1 MINEDKLETECMNW
15 LLEAGY
21 QLAYGP
27 DIEPGKAERAERASL
42 SEVIL
47 TERLRRS
54 LRTINPQLPEPCID
68 HACDKLTAL
77 GSNLVVDNRRFHR
90 MLVDGIAV
98 AYDDDNGNE
107 VGDRL
112 FLVDFNNADNNDWY
126 AVRQFSVDGVS
137 YGEKDNRRPDIVV
150 FLNGLP
156 ITVIELK
163 NPADADADVWSAYN
177 QIQTYKRVLS
187 DLFIFNEALII
198 SDGTVA
204 RLGSLTANQERFM
217 FWRSIDGLR
226 DDTEDTLELEV
237 MIRGF
242 FKKEYLLDYLKHFI
256 TFEPHKDS
264 FIKKQA
270 AYHQFHGVR
279 KAVASS
285 KRASS
290 PGGDQKCGVYW
301 HTQGSGKSLSMVF
314 YSAKLI
320 SEPDLESPTLVIV
333 TDRNDLDDQLYETFI
348 AAEDLLKQRPVQIE
362 SREDLFNQLNN
373 KQAGGIFFTTMQK
386 FKPEKGKAD
395 MPVLTSRSNIFV
407 EADEAHR
414 SQYGHKAT
422 VDNKTGQL
430 KYGYAHHLRTSLP
443 NASYIGFTGTPIES
457 QDKDTRRVFGNY
469 VDIYD
474 IQQSEKDEATK
485 PLFYESRLIPIDMI
499 ENKDD
504 KKLDKKADKITAG
517 YEKNDKERL
526 KAQHA
531 ALEALVTEKSRIKKL
546 SKDFSSHFAKRQEA
560 SLSKAMIV
568 CISRRAC
575 VAVYDKLVKLN
586 PSWHSDDPEKGKI
599 KVIMTGSSSD
609 PENYQKHLYKKPVQK
624 KIAARLRDPDDV
636 LSIIIV
642 CDMWL
647 TGFDA
652 PCLNTMYIDKPI
664 KGHNLMQA
672 ITRINRVFRDKEGGL
687 LVDYLGIAPE
697 LREAI
702 ANYTENKGRGQ
713 PTLDISEAIK
723 QFKIRLDV
731 CRTKM
736 HGFDYT
742 GYRTAA
748 LSLLAKAMNHVLKPK
763 DGKKEFDRAV
773 AGLQRAFSLVSAHD
787 DIREYKEEVAF
798 FELIRTA
805 IKKST
810 TSERKRAEDEVKHSL
825 RQLVSSAV
833 SSGEVIDVF
842 KSAGLNSPEIS
853 ILDDDFLDEVKG
865 LEQKNLAVEMLQ
877 KLIKD
882 EISVRTAK
890 NSASEVAFS
899 ERLEKSLAK
908 YRNRSVET
916 SQVIEAL
923 VALAKQLREEGER
936 GKSLNLSP
944 EEVALYDALMRN
956 DSVKELMQDKQLIQI
971 AIELSK
977 EIRKSTQPDWAK
989 RDNLRAKMRRN
1000 LKRVLKKTGF
1010 PPDKCD
1016 EAVQYVLE
1024 QAEKV
1029 AS

>member
-15 LLEAGY
+15 LAESGY
-21 QLAYGP
+21 DLAYGP
-27 DIEPGKAERAERASL
+27 DIEPHKAEHAERKSL
-42 SEVIL
+42 SDVIL

-54 LRTINPQLPEPCID
+54 LRIINPQLPESCID
-68 HACDKLTAL
+68 HACDTLTAL

-90 MLVDGIAV
+90 MLVDGITV
-98 AYDDDNGNE
+98 TYDDDNGNE

-112 FLVDFNNADNNDWY
+112 LLVDFNNADNNDWY

-163 NPADADADVWSAYN
+163 NPADEDADVWAAYN

-279 KAVASS
+279 KAIASS

-290 PGGDQKCGVYW
+290 PGGDKKCGVYW

-333 TDRNDLDDQLYETFI
+333 TDRNDLDDQLYETFM
-348 AAEDLLKQRPVQIE
+348 AAEDLLKQRPVQVE
-362 SREDLFNQLNN
+362 SREDLFSQLNN

-386 FKPEKGKAD
+386 FQPEKGKSN
-395 MPVLTSRSNIFV
+395 VNELTNRTNIFV
-407 EADEAHR
+407 VADEAHR

-422 VDNKTGQL
+422 VNSETGQL
-430 KYGYAHHLRTSLP
+430 KYGYAHHLRTALP
-443 NASYIGFTGTPIES
+443 SASYIGFTGTPIEA
-457 QDKDTRRVFGNY
+457 QDKDTRRVFGGY
-469 VDIYD
+469 IDIYD

-485 PLFYESRLIPIDMI
+485 PLFYESRLIPIALT
-499 ENKDD
+499 ENKSS
-504 KKLDKKADKITAG
+504 DKIDENAETITSG
-517 YEKNDKERL
+517 YERNDKERL

-531 ALEALVTEKSRIKKL
+531 ALEALVTDKSRIKSL
-546 SKDFSSHFAKRQEA
+546 VKDFSSHFTKRQEA

-575 VAVYDKLVKLN
+575 VAVYDNLVKLH
-586 PSWHSDDPEKGKI
+586 PDWHAEDPESGRV
-599 KVIMTGSSSD
+599 KVIMTGASSD
-609 PENYQKHLYKKPVQK
+609 PGSYQKHLYKKPVQK
-624 KIAARLRDPDDV
+624 KIAARLRDPDDE
-636 LSIIIV
+636 LSVIIV

-664 KGHNLMQA
+664 KGHSLMQA

-687 LVDYLGIAPE
+687 IVDYLGVAPE
-697 LREAI
+697 LRESL
-702 ANYTENKGRGQ
+702 ANYTTNKGRGQ

-723 QFKIRLDV
+723 HFKIRLDV

-736 HGFDYT
+736 HGFDYSS
-742 GYRTAA
+742 YRTGAIG
-748 LSLLAKAMNHVLKPK
+748 LLAKAMNHVLTPK
-763 DGKKEFDRAV
+763 DGKKEFDKAV
-773 AGLQRAFSLVSAHD
+773 AGLQKSFSLVNAHD

-810 TSERKRAEDEVKHSL
+810 TSERKLVENEVKNSL
-825 RQLVSSAV
+825 RQLVSSAI
-833 SSGEVIDVF
+833 SSGEVIDIF
-842 KSAGLNSPEIS
+842 KSAGLKSPEIS
-853 ILDDDFLDEVKG
+853 ILNDDFLNEVKDMK
-865 LEQKNLAVEMLQ
+865 QKNLAVELLQ

-882 EISVRTAK
+882 EITVRTAN

-923 VALAKQLREEGER
+923 VALAKELREEGER
-936 GKSLNLSP
+936 GKQLNLSP

-956 DSVKELMQDKQLIQI
+956 ASVKELMQDSQLIQI
-971 AIELSK
+971 AIELAK

-989 RDNLRAKMRRN
+989 RENLRAKMRRN

-1029 AS
+1029 AQ